1 MVLRKKTM
9 LMASVAILALGLPA
23 FAQEASSD
31 ADAATAE
38 TAAAE
43 ESATDAAAADSSADA
58 EADASLTEE
67 ELDELVAPVALYPDT
82 LLIQILV
89 AATYPIDVVKAD
101 RFVKDNAELE
111 QEALNAAVDA
121 EGWDPSV
128 AVLAQG
134 FPDVLANM
142 ADHIDWTELMGDAML
157 VQSDDVM
164 EAVQRMREQADSFG
178 NLESG
183 EEQTVSR
190 DENEQ
195 IVITPTDPE
204 VVYVPTYTTSTV
216 YYRPDPLITFTSL
229 VVVGAIW
236 SNSWGNSYWGCRN
249 CAGWGG
255 GGIYNRPNNNIN
267 INGDVN
273 IGNRNNN
280 VWKPDNSKQ
289 VRAKTNIS
297 DRKVNNRG
305 NNSNNRTG
313 VKADKSFANKPGGRG
328 DDLRRDLSKK
338 TGSRDIAKPNAD
350 GKRDL
355 GNTGNRPN
363 AGNANRA
370 NNNRARD
377 VSPAK
382 ANKGGGNKAKAAKP
396 TKSRQPTA
404 KPKKKT
410 SSSAFQSHGGGNKAR
425 KSTNR
430 GSASRSRSGGGAKR
444 GGGGGRRR

>member
-1 MVLRKKTM
+1 
-9 LMASVAILALGLPA
+9 MASVAILALGLPA
-23 FAQEASSD
+23 FAQDASTD
-31 ADAATAE
+31 TDAATAE
-38 TAAAE
+38 TAATTE
-43 ESATDAAAADSSADA
+43 NTTDAAAADSATDA
-58 EADASLTEE
+58 EVDTSLTEA

-89 AATYPIDVVKAD
+89 ASTYPIDVVKAD
-101 RFVKDNAELE
+101 RFVKDNADLE
-111 QEALNAAVDA
+111 QEALNTAVDA
-121 EGWDPSV
+121 EGWDESV

-142 ADHIDWTELMGDAML
+142 ADHIDWTQLIGDAML

-183 EEQTVSR
+183 EEQTVTR

-289 VRAKTNIS
+289 VRAKTNIG
-297 DRKVNNRG
+297 DRKVKNKNVG
-305 NNSNNRTG
+305 SNNRTG

-328 DDLRRDLSKK
+328 DDLRRDLSNK
-338 TGSRDIAKPNAD
+338 TGTRDISRPNAN
-350 GKRDL
+350 GNRDL
-355 GNTGNRPN
+355 SNTGNRPN

-370 NNNRARD
+370 NNGNRATNNRARD

-382 ANKGGGNKAKAAKP
+382 ANKGGANKAKAAKP
-396 TKSRQPTA
+396 KTSRQPTA
-404 KPKKKT
+404 KPQKKT
-410 SSSAFQSHGGGNKAR
+410 SSSAFNSKGGGNKAR